1 MLSPEV
7 ALSRS
12 DLLSATAE
20 ELAASAFAQARAAH
34 GNVVTYSP
42 KVFIP
47 LTKLCRDRCGYCTFA
62 QAPAHVASPYL
73 HLDEV
78 MAIAQ
83 AGRDAG
89 CTEALFTL
97 GERPELRY
105 DEAARWLA
113 ARGYRSTVDYVATAA
128 QMVLESTGL
137 LPHANAGALF
147 EHELAQLRT
156 TSASQGMM
164 LETLADVTA
173 HRLAPDKTPARRLET
188 LRLAGEL
195 QDPLHHGPLS
205 GHW

>member
-1 MLSPEV
+1 MKS
-7 ALSRS
+7 SRGTATYT
-12 DLLSATAE
+12 DLLAAPID
-20 ELAASAFAQARAAH
+20 ELAEIAFARARAAH
-34 GNVVTYSP
+34 GYVVTYSP

-73 HLDEV
+73 HLDDV
-78 MAIAQ
+78 MAIAE

-128 QMVLESTGL
+128 QMVLEATGL

-147 EHELAQLRT
+147 QHELAQLRAV
-156 TSASQGMM
+156 SA
-164 LETLADVTA
+164 
-173 HRLAPDKTPARRLET
+173 
-188 LRLAGEL
+188 
-195 QDPLHHGPLS
+195 
-205 GHW
+205 